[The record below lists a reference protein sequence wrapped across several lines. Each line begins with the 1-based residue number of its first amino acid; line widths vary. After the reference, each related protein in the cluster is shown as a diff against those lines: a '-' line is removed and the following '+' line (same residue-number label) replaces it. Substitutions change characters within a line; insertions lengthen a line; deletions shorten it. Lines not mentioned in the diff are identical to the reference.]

1 MSVVSYS
8 TFLTGSMWLDI
19 CKNKYGLNEIIDI
32 YDRRMI
38 EFSYMDIPVSK
49 QYGNS
54 WYTRGI
60 DKEPESFNHM
70 RWKDISWSRV
80 VTKEDL
86 VKRLQYIIDIIN
98 KLKRAEKIKEIK
110 SVYI

>member
-1 MSVVSYS
+1 MAVVSYS
-8 TFLTGSMWLDI
+8 TFLTGSTWLDI
-19 CKNKYGLNEIIDI
+19 CKNRYGLDEIIAT
-32 YDRRMI
+32 YDRQRI
-38 EFSYMDIPVSK
+38 EFSYMDIPVSI

-54 WYTRGI
+54 WYTKQI
-60 DKEPESFNHM
+60 DKEPESLEHM

-86 VKRLQYIIDIIN
+86 IKRLQYIIDIIN
-98 KLKRAEKIKEIK
+98 KLKSAEKIKEIK